1 MEGNRL
7 KIFADKLNEIKQRF
21 LEIINNTDEKKGDKF
36 EEMKKIVDECNIFE
50 SYNIEYLKLLQL
62 IEKEKDFKSNLK
74 KYEGSI
80 SLKSMDKAFPK
91 IYDKISSLD
100 KIKNLIYRIINFER
114 MQIKEK
120 EKELKKLF
128 DEIKSEKLYNLNF
141 QLLPSD
147 NMELY
152 LYNLYQIFE
161 RCIYAKIKEYKNNEL
176 TEYINKEDE
185 KYDFQMTIEI
195 GKMIDELNEYKE
207 REKKINKMEKDK
219 EIKKDN
225 QIEKDDEIEKNN
237 QIEKY
242 KEIEKDNQIEKE
254 EKSNVIEK
262 ELINEE
268 DEEMEIGEI
277 IEDFNSKIKSK
288 EEELTVFQ
296 IAHGRNFEIYI
307 KRFSEFYFALK
318 DHLDIRFFQKEEIS
332 INDIQLFE
340 QFIYT
345 LSNYDFD
352 KMDDSFIEIWKE
364 SLIEKPITEIKKN
377 IEELNKAYKST
388 KINFKIIN
396 NNQDLQMNYYGK
408 IFIINNIQKYSFD
421 ALISYLIGRQNK
433 NKIDNFEL
441 IKYLKIQYFSD
452 FIHETILGNKWKDF
466 LYEVFKSNTIQS
478 LIHSVHKDTEKIS
491 EEEYKKL
498 IDSVKFFN
506 FHTSNIGQSY
516 PLYNIFISG
525 IISVKEREPL
535 EQIRYYA
542 RLLIIFMHEIL
553 GHVIIF
559 IIKSL
564 YDKTIKSPETK
575 GKEYSKVANIR
586 GRESGEYLHVQ
597 LFGKLLNKITPKEL
611 CFIFNT
617 DNYSE
622 NDYKIFTQKFLK
634 CNDEKIVKPKILID
648 LLNKININKI
658 SDIPLGIYPSKENIE
673 FSFNIIEENE
683 IICRKIDFEDFDEN
697 NLI

>member
-1 MEGNRL
+1 
-7 KIFADKLNEIKQRF
+7 
-21 LEIINNTDEKKGDKF
+21 
-36 EEMKKIVDECNIFE
+36 
-50 SYNIEYLKLLQL
+50 L
-62 IEKEKDFKSNLK
+62 IE
-74 KYEGSI
+74 
-80 SLKSMDKAFPK
+80 
-91 IYDKISSLD
+91 
-100 KIKNLIYRIINFER
+100 R
-114 MQIKEK
+114 
-120 EKELKKLF
+120 
-128 DEIKSEKLYNLNF
+128 
-141 QLLPSD
+141 
-147 NMELY
+147 
-152 LYNLYQIFE
+152 
-161 RCIYAKIKEYKNNEL
+161 
-176 TEYINKEDE
+176 T
-185 KYDFQMTIEI
+185 
-195 GKMIDELNEYKE
+195 
-207 REKKINKMEKDK
+207 
-219 EIKKDN
+219 
-225 QIEKDDEIEKNN
+225 
-237 QIEKY
+237 
-242 KEIEKDNQIEKE
+242 
-254 EKSNVIEK
+254 
-262 ELINEE
+262 
-268 DEEMEIGEI
+268 
-277 IEDFNSKIKSK
+277 
-288 EEELTVFQ
+288 
-296 IAHGRNFEIYI
+296 
-307 KRFSEFYFALK
+307 
-318 DHLDIRFFQKEEIS
+318 
-332 INDIQLFE
+332 
-340 QFIYT
+340 
-345 LSNYDFD
+345 
-352 KMDDSFIEIWKE
+352 
-364 SLIEKPITEIKKN
+364 ITEIKKD
-377 IEELNKAYKST
+377 IEKLNKAYKSK

-396 NNQDLQMNYYGK
+396 NNQDLKMNYYGK

-498 IDSVKFFN
+498 IDSVNFFN

-542 RLLIIFMHEIL
+542 RLLIIFMDEIL
-553 GHVIIF
+553 GHIIIF

>member
-91 IYDKISSLD
+91 INDKISSLD
-100 KIKNLIYRIINFER
+100 KIKILIYRIINFES

-185 KYDFQMTIEI
+185 NYDIQMTIEI

-225 QIEKDDEIEKNN
+225 QIEK
-237 QIEKY
+237 
-242 KEIEKDNQIEKE
+242 E

-268 DEEMEIGEI
+268 DEEMEIDEI

-307 KRFSEFYFALK
+307 L
-318 DHLDIRFFQKEEIS
+318 
-332 INDIQLFE
+332 
-340 QFIYT
+340 
-345 LSNYDFD
+345 
-352 KMDDSFIEIWKE
+352 
-364 SLIEKPITEIKKN
+364 
-377 IEELNKAYKST
+377 
-388 KINFKIIN
+388 
-396 NNQDLQMNYYGK
+396 
-408 IFIINNIQKYSFD
+408 
-421 ALISYLIGRQNK
+421 
-433 NKIDNFEL
+433 
-441 IKYLKIQYFSD
+441 
-452 FIHETILGNKWKDF
+452 
-466 LYEVFKSNTIQS
+466 
-478 LIHSVHKDTEKIS
+478 
-491 EEEYKKL
+491 
-498 IDSVKFFN
+498 
-506 FHTSNIGQSY
+506 
-516 PLYNIFISG
+516 
-525 IISVKEREPL
+525 
-535 EQIRYYA
+535 
-542 RLLIIFMHEIL
+542 
-553 GHVIIF
+553 
-559 IIKSL
+559 
-564 YDKTIKSPETK
+564 
-575 GKEYSKVANIR
+575 
-586 GRESGEYLHVQ
+586 
-597 LFGKLLNKITPKEL
+597 
-611 CFIFNT
+611 
-617 DNYSE
+617 
-622 NDYKIFTQKFLK
+622 
-634 CNDEKIVKPKILID
+634 
-648 LLNKININKI
+648 
-658 SDIPLGIYPSKENIE
+658 
-673 FSFNIIEENE
+673 
-683 IICRKIDFEDFDEN
+683 
-697 NLI
+697 